1 MKTKEK
7 SFYTLKDVARE
18 AGVSYATVS
27 NYINKKNIVKE
38 ETKNKV
44 RLAIKKLNYRP
55 SLSARYLKLQKTNI
69 IGVILPDI
77 GNNYFA
83 IITKT
88 IEEVMRKHG
97 YEIVIY
103 NTNYMEDEEE
113 KALNFFISKR
123 IFGLVLMSVRREF
136 DSLKKLI
143 ADSSLPVVVL
153 DNYVKGLNS
162 WTIVQENFKCS
173 YKIIK
178 HLIQKHEYKKIGLVS
193 SNVRVITVKE
203 RIRGYRKALEDFG
216 LKLSSDYIVEGRFD
230 PDHGY
235 EATKYLLNLQDPPRA
250 ISAST
255 SMYSIG
261 ILKAIKEFG
270 LRIPQD
276 VAVTSFEDY
285 DFASVANPPIT
296 ALQRIDYK
304 IGRMGAE
311 IMIDIIN
318 GRKELKKNIIK
329 IDTPLIIR
337 KSCGC

>member
-7 SFYTLKDVARE
+7 RFYTLKDVARE

-38 ETKNKV
+38 ETKNKIK
-44 RLAIKKLNYRP
+44 LAIEKLNYRP

-77 GNNYFA
+77 ANNYFA

-88 IEEVMRKHG
+88 IEEVMRKYG
-97 YEIVIY
+97 YEIVLY
-103 NTNYMEDEEE
+103 NTNYIEDEEE
-113 KALNFFISKR
+113 KALDFFISKR
-123 IFGLVLMSVRREF
+123 IFGLILMSIRREF
-136 DSLKKLI
+136 DSLRKLI
-143 ADSSLPVVVL
+143 DSYNLPVLIL

-162 WTIVQENFKCS
+162 WTIVQENFKGS
-173 YKIIK
+173 YKITK
-178 HLIQKHEYKKIGLVS
+178 HLIQKHRYNKIAFIS
-193 SNVRVITVKE
+193 PDFRVITVQE
-203 RIRGYRKALEDFG
+203 RIRGYRKALKDFG
-216 LKLSSDYIVEGRFD
+216 LKFNGEYLVEGGFN

-235 EATKYLLNLQDPPRA
+235 EATKYLLNLKSPPRA

-276 VAVTSFEDY
+276 VAVTSFDDY
-285 DFASVANPPIT
+285 DFASIANPPIT

-318 GRKELKKNIIK
+318 GRKKLKKNIIK